1 MSARGGSAVLG
12 RRLGVIIL
20 AAFAGGGCPPDK
32 PTPPP
37 VDVTNLA
44 SAVANAWCTTATN
57 CGEFASDAACLAAVN
72 LDYGQLVA
80 DKSAGIVKYDDAKA
94 GECIAELTSGAGH
107 ASCSVTEQLS
117 AAPTADCAGAIVG
130 ILSRGAP
137 CFADNECAAGV
148 CVPKPCPA
156 DEACC
161 AGACGFIATA
171 ADDCSTPGAVCPA
184 GSYCPDEAPASN
196 PTCRAWAKPK
206 DKCDDS
212 KACEPG
218 SLCLFDELGMRT
230 CKVLP
235 STGEA
240 CIVASG
246 CNSILDYCDGRTC
259 QSRAQNQESC
269 KSKPC
274 VPTAS
279 CDDNGM
285 CVDRLGRDDPC
296 SSGEQCQGTLSCI
309 GGTCQ
314 QAAPPPVCSLRS
326 PPAQPSPTAGS
337 SSDGGTADV
346 GGSPS
351 DADGT
356 GAGGAKVEGGVGDGG
371 GNAVDGSGG
380 VDGSAGDDSDGPI
393 GD

>member
-1 MSARGGSAVLG
+1 VVHDGDQLRRVRERHSLPRGGQS
-12 RRLGVIIL
+12 RLR
-20 AAFAGGGCPPDK
+20 AAR
-32 PTPPP
+32 
-37 VDVTNLA
+37 
-44 SAVANAWCTTATN
+44 
-57 CGEFASDAACLAAVN
+57 
-72 LDYGQLVA
+72 A

-94 GECIAELTSGAGH
+94 GQCIAELTSGAGQ
-107 ASCSVTEQLS
+107 ASCSVTDQLS
-117 AAPTADCAGAIVG
+117 AAPTADCAEAIVG
-130 ILSRGAP
+130 TLSRGAP
-137 CFADNECAAGV
+137 CFADDECAAGV

-156 DEACC
+156 ADACC

-184 GSYCPDEAPASN
+184 KSYCPDEAPSSK
-196 PTCRAWAKPK
+196 PTCRAWVKQK

-246 CNSILDYCDGRTC
+246 CNSILDYCDGHTC
-259 QSRAQNQESC
+259 QPRAGTQEPC

-274 VPTAS
+274 VPTAF
-279 CDDNGM
+279 CDDDGK
-285 CVDRLGRDDPC
+285 CVDRRGRGDPC
-296 SSGEQCQGTLSCI
+296 SSGDQCQGTLSCV

-314 QAAPPPVCSLRS
+314 QAAPPPVCSLQS
-326 PPAQPSPTAGS
+326 PTVQPSPAGGADGS
-337 SSDGGTADV
+337 SSDGGTSGADD
-346 GGSPS
+346 S
-351 DADGT
+351 ADG
-356 GAGGAKVEGGVGDGG
+356 AC
-371 GNAVDGSGG
+371 G
-380 VDGSAGDDSDGPI
+380 VDGSASDDSGGPI